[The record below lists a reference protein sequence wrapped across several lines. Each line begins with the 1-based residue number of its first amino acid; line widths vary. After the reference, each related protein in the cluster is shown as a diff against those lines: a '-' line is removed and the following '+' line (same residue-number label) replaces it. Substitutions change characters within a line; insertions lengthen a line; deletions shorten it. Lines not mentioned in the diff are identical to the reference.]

1 MNGTVKNMLKTENKS
16 NLLVFL
22 VSLLICLLIFELFV
36 RAVWMVPQRGYPEG
50 IHISDEVLGYKLKP
64 DFSGYFPKY
73 LGNISISINSQGL
86 RDYER
91 DYTKSQKRIL
101 MLGDSVTFGSGV
113 DFEEIYPRLLEQ
125 KLNESGYDYEI
136 IKTGVGGY
144 EFSQEY
150 DYYFHEGYKYNPDIV
165 IINVVLNDIF
175 QPDLG
180 RMKENFEKYG
190 DYNSQDSA
198 IKSLV
203 KKTCHSCVFIYS
215 IVHNYNNDYFGVV
228 YKTWENESELAEYS
242 NKLNSLN
249 SELKS
254 KNVTL
259 FLVIFPYAD
268 QFGNSRY
275 GLLPQEKIK
284 SLAKSQNISYIDLTS
299 FLDVA
304 DYKKYYLSYDRLHMN
319 TEGNKFVT
327 EIVYSDLI
335 LKGML
340 K

>member
-1 MNGTVKNMLKTENKS
+1 MKKR
-16 NLLVFL
+16 
-22 VSLLICLLIFELFV
+22 LILFCVLAVILIELFIRV
-36 RAVWMVPQRGYPEG
+36 SWQIPEKTYP
-50 IHISDEVLGYKLKP
+50 LGMHTFDPY
-64 DFSGYFPKY
+64 SGYRLTPGFIGNFPEY
-73 LGNISISINSQGL
+73 LGGYDISINSQGL
-86 RDYER
+86 RDYEHN
-91 DYTKSQKRIL
+91 YNKSKTRIL
-101 MLGDSVTFGSGV
+101 VLGDTISFGTGLDYNSTF
-113 DFEEIYPRLLEQ
+113 PHLLEN
-125 KLNESGYDYEI
+125 KFNSGGYGIEVI
-136 IKTGVGGY
+136 NTGVNGY
-144 EFSQEY
+144 QPSQEY
-150 DYYFHEGYKYNPDIV
+150 AYYQNEGYKYDPDV
-165 IINVVLNDIF
+165 ILIGIALNDILPADPVSKF
-175 QPDLG
+175 KD
-180 RMKENFEKYG
+180 NFEKY
-190 DYNSQDSA
+190 NDSDSNPPDPA

-215 IVHNYNNDYFGVV
+215 IAHNYNNDYFGVV

-242 NKLNSLN
+242 DKLNLLN

-259 FLVIFPYAD
+259 FLVIFPYSD

-319 TEGNKFVT
+319 PEGNKFVT